1 MIDKHAAHERI
12 LFDSLCRKMRE
23 REHTGQLLLIPYE
36 MSFLRSEADMA
47 EEYKENLKALGYVF
61 TVKETSVANVTVSLH
76 QIPDILN
83 QAEAGALFA
92 TLVTKLADATGT
104 VEAASAVYFE
114 SRLWQAACKAA
125 IKGGRLYD
133 TVHLHWICDRL
144 LIKPEKEGA
153 SVIRTCPHGRPVAF
167 EIKKSSIERQ
177 FARLV

>member
-1 MIDKHAAHERI
+1 
-12 LFDSLCRKMRE
+12 
-23 REHTGQLLLIPYE
+23 
-36 MSFLRSEADMA
+36 MA
-47 EEYKENLKALGYVF
+47 EEYKANLEALGYVF

-92 TLVTKLADATGT
+92 TLVSKLADATGT
-104 VEAASAVYFE
+104 VEAASAAYFE

-133 TVHLHWICDRL
+133 MVHLRWICDRL